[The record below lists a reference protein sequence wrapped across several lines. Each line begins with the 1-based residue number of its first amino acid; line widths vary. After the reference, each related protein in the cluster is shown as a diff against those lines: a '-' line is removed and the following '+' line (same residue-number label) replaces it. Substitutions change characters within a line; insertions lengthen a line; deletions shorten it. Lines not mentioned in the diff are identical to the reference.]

1 VELRNTIAGSH
12 PLDGLGDVTAELLED
27 SQIRLLLIDGTPSA
41 LQTACQRAHARMEHV
56 DQRKRPRAHLLAA
69 IQLALCL
76 DAAGGIEE
84 AQRVLAP
91 ALKTCAALGLRQML
105 IDEGPPML
113 RLAKECVTQ
122 PDGALADDPVF
133 ATVRDFALG
142 LDEKPVP

>member
-1 VELRNTIAGSH
+1 
-12 PLDGLGDVTAELLED
+12 
-27 SQIRLLLIDGTPSA
+27 
-41 LQTACQRAHARMEHV
+41 
-56 DQRKRPRAHLLAA
+56 
-69 IQLALCL
+69 
-76 DAAGGIEE
+76 
-84 AQRVLAP
+84 
-91 ALKTCAALGLRQML
+91 ML